1 MVGTG
6 GPLLGLEGAE
16 EEYLRAFRNRSDQK
30 MDTFTCCIGKGR
42 GSSSQHWNRRGTSS
56 ALKPRC
62 LWSPS
67 YVNKRPS
74 QLQHAQQFVNIKV
87 QISWQAQHLVNFM
100 EGRRYCHYHCHTTL
114 PLPDYFHTTIPLP
127 DYHTTTT
134 LTLPQ
139 VQQSCLLTQNF
150 VWGLLLASYELVP
163 CESFGTISVTHA
175 QLKWDGA
182 AVGRRGSTLF

>member
-1 MVGTG
+1 MSGFDN
-6 GPLLGLEGAE
+6 P
-16 EEYLRAFRNRSDQK
+16 LRACLVRRLVPSSLEWLELVAHFLDLKVQRRSIFVLSGIDLTK
-30 MDTFTCCIGKGR
+30 RWT
-42 GSSSQHWNRRGTSS
+42 H
-56 ALKPRC
+56 LKPRC